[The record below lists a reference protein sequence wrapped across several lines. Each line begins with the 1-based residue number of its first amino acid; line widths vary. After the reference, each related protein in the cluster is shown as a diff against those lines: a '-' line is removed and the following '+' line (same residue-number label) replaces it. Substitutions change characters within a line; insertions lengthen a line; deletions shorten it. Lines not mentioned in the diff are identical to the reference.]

1 MRNQRMVDIFEVTGS
16 ISLDQTVV
24 FSKLQLDG
32 DFVHSI
38 EYSTDANNGTI
49 SRLQEAMISLWP
61 TSLPVYA
68 SMMLFSR

>member
-1 MRNQRMVDIFEVTGS
+1 MRNKRRVDIIEVTGN
-16 ISLDQTVV
+16 ISLDQIVV
-24 FSKLQLDG
+24 FSKLQLVG

-49 SRLQEAMISLWP
+49 SRLQEVMISSWP